1 VDVCNDAIVDFP
13 IALHHSPSCQILLYS
28 FDKSMNIEVEKLQ
41 VDVSIPYL
49 NFVIL
54 YFRSYCSI
62 NELNLSYS
70 TSKLKLDFGVNTVEP
85 GSSVDLRVSSKQ
97 NSIVSVCVIDSSI
110 ELMKTPLE
118 VTDQLVSNFM
128 KEFIQPKIESY
139 SYYDKDD
146 MKTLKVRLN

>member
-1 VDVCNDAIVDFP
+1 
-13 IALHHSPSCQILLYS
+13 
-28 FDKSMNIEVEKLQ
+28 MNIEVEKLQ